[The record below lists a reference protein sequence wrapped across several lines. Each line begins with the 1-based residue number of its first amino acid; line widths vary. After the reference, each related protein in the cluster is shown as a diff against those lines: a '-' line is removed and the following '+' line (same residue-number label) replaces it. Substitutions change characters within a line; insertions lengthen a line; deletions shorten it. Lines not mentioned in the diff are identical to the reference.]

1 MRIALSCNPLG
12 KANLEKKNM
21 TSAQEKA
28 FAATGCDVRF
38 DNLTRQLFAT
48 DASIYQ
54 IEPIGV
60 AFPRSAQQASAVIRA
75 AADGNI
81 SITPR
86 GAGTSLVG
94 NAIGE
99 GLIVDFSR
107 YNRQITDLDL
117 EKRTVRAGAGVV
129 LDQLNAFLKPH
140 GFCFGPDV
148 ATSSRATLGGMIAN
162 NSSGAH
168 VPVYG
173 TTADHVVSTEIILVD
188 GRILKIGP
196 AHNSLG
202 AEREKIDK
210 LIRTCVAEISERMP
224 PGLLKRWPGY
234 GLERFLRAPDNLNEI
249 LAGSEG
255 TLAAIFSAELKIS
268 LLPREK
274 GLGLI
279 FFASVDEAM
288 QATVELLDL
297 KPAAIEHIDRPL
309 LDQTKSQLHFQAAR
323 DLLELDSEP
332 CESILLVEF
341 YDLGSAATYR
351 RFESADVSAHSKF
364 SNIAERLAL
373 LQSRRLGLRTKILTD
388 PHEMDLVWSVRKA
401 GLSLLTGC
409 IGAAKPVAFI
419 EDAAVRP
426 AQLPE
431 YVRGLQS
438 IMKPLGLEA
447 SYYGHA
453 ASGLLHVRP
462 VLDLHSAADLK
473 KFRQVADQTSAL
485 VRQFKGSL
493 SAEHG
498 VGTARTEYM
507 REQLGDELLGVMREI
522 KRAFDPKNIFNP
534 GKIFEVGSAQRVETN
549 RIDNHL
555 RENFTK
561 PLELSFTPRLAFAFK
576 DRSFIGNLEQC
587 NGCGGCRKDT
597 PIMCPTFIATGE
609 EIMSTRG
616 RANIIRAALEM
627 RFGVRSRRRGIAA
640 FKSADTSAHSK
651 DPLRSAELDAALSNC
666 LSCKGCTPECP
677 SNVNLA
683 LLKAEMLYARHQR
696 DGLPL
701 RERIFSSVDL
711 LGRLGCAMPSFANA
725 IVDLAPMRA
734 IMEKTLGISAKR
746 SLPHYT
752 SERFDRWFQERSSVA
767 ALYERRTNNATVA
780 DRRYRRGRVIL
791 WDDTFVRYHE
801 PHIGIAAVKV
811 LETLGFEVSLVKN
824 RKCCGRPAFSQGN
837 LDAAARVGKH
847 NVDLLNSA
855 GSQQST
861 NPPSPSYG
869 AASNSQLSAPPILF
883 LEPSCWS
890 MFVDDYR
897 ELKIDNAEQVAARCF
912 LFEKFID
919 DLLDREP
926 GALQFK
932 DRPASSGQDQQ
943 VNVAIHPHCHAKS
956 LMDPAFMAR
965 LVERLPGRKAQLL
978 DTGCCGMAGAFGAL
992 AEKYEL
998 SVQVAADLLDK
1009 IDKQHPDIV
1018 VASGTSCRHQISD
1031 LTNVHPKHM
1040 AELIADALL

>member
-1 MRIALSCNPLG
+1 MI
-12 KANLEKKNM
+12 
-21 TSAQEKA
+21 SARERKIKQ
-28 FAATGCDVRF
+28 TGCDVRF
-38 DNLTRQLFAT
+38 DNLTRQLYAT

-54 IEPIGV
+54 IEPVGA
-60 AFPRSAQQASAVIRA
+60 AFPKSAQQAAAVIHA
-75 AADGNI
+75 AADAGI
-81 SITPR
+81 SVVPR

-107 YNRQITDLDL
+107 YNRQIGELDV
-117 EKRTVRAGAGVV
+117 EKRSVRVGAGVV
-129 LDQLNAFLKPH
+129 LDQLNNFIKPH
-140 GFCFGPDV
+140 EFCFGPDV
-148 ATSSRATLGGMIAN
+148 ATSSRATIGGMIAN

-173 TTADHVVSTEIILVD
+173 TTADHVISTDIVLVD
-188 GRILKIGP
+188 GRTVSVGL
-196 AHNSLG
+196 AHETLR
-202 AEREKIDK
+202 AERDKIDD
-210 LIRTCVAEISERMP
+210 LIRAQVGQIAERMP

-234 GLERFLRAPDNLNEI
+234 GLERFLRAPNNLNEI

-268 LLPREK
+268 PLPRQK
-274 GLGLI
+274 GLGLL
-279 FFASVDEAM
+279 FFASVADAM

-309 LDQTKSQLHFQAAR
+309 LDQTKGQLHFQAAR
-323 DLLELDSEP
+323 DLLELDAKP
-332 CESILLVEF
+332 CEAILLVEF
-341 YDLGSAATYR
+341 YD
-351 RFESADVSAHSKF
+351 DV
-364 SNIAERLAL
+364 AERLSI
-373 LQSRRLGLRTKILTD
+373 LQSRNLGLRTKILTGTA
-388 PHEMDLVWSVRKA
+388 EMNLVWSVRKA

-426 AQLPE
+426 AQLPA

-462 VLDLHSAADLK
+462 VLDLHSASDLK
-473 KFRQVADQTSAL
+473 KFRQVANETSAL

-498 VGTARTEYM
+498 VGIARTEYM

-522 KRAFDPKNIFNP
+522 KNTFDPKNIFNP
-534 GKIFEVGSAQRVETN
+534 GKIFDDGGEPHGHRHT
-549 RIDNHL
+549 IDNRL
-555 RENFTK
+555 RENFTR
-561 PLELSFTPRLAFAFK
+561 PLELPFTPRLAFAFK

-597 PIMCPTFIATGE
+597 PIMCPTFIATGD

-627 RFGVRSRRRGIAA
+627 RTTG
-640 FKSADTSAHSK
+640 H

-711 LGRLGCAMPSFANA
+711 FGRLGCAMPRFANA
-725 IVDLAPMRA
+725 IVDLPPVRA
-734 IMEKTLGISAKR
+734 LMENTLGISAKR
-746 SLPHYT
+746 SLPHYA
-752 SERFDRWFQERSSVA
+752 SERFDRWFA
-767 ALYERRTNNATVA
+767 RRKVGTSRCDVRTPQRDVPT
-780 DRRYRRGRVIL
+780 RGKLIL

-801 PHIGIAAVKV
+801 PQIGIAAVKV
-811 LETLGFEVSLVKN
+811 LEALGFEVSLVKN
-824 RKCCGRPAFSQGN
+824 RECCGRPAFSQGN
-837 LDAAARVGKH
+837 LDRAAKLGKH
-847 NVDLLNSA
+847 NVDLLNSLS
-855 GSQQST
+855 SQHST
-861 NPPSPSYG
+861 I
-869 AASNSQLSAPPILF
+869 NSQPSATPIIF

-926 GALQFK
+926 DALQFK
-932 DRPASSGQDQQ
+932 NESRGRGI
-943 VNVAIHPHCHAKS
+943 AIHPHCHAKS
-956 LMDPAFMAR
+956 LMNPAFMAR
-965 LVERLPGRKAQLL
+965 LAERLPGREAQLL

-1009 IDKQHPDIV
+1009 IDNQPKGSEI
-1018 VASGTSCRHQISD
+1018 VASGTSCRHQIVD
-1031 LTNVHPKHM
+1031 LSKIRPKHM
-1040 AELIADALL
+1040 AELIAEAIA